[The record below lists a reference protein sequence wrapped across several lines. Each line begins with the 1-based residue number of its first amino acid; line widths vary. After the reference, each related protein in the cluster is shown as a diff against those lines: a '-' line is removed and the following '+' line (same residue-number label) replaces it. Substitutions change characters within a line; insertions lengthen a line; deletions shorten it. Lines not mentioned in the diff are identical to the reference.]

1 MAAKHGQ
8 ARSDKRSHPKS
19 SPRCIK
25 KSVTKASAMTGVWQA
40 WLQHCLVTS
49 RTWVHAA
56 LMLAYMF
63 CGRISQILALR
74 GEDFDWDRQQVHFR
88 KFKKH
93 PAVWKPILPV
103 FMKKL
108 KQLRDSG
115 VSYRRST
122 ACGARRVVTFVDTW
136 QIPKSGLLFKSIR
149 SDAKECHRTK
159 DTISRAIARARSSFS
174 VNGQPFHERQRIRS
188 HSARHRMIQDLKLS
202 MVGEEAGMFFA
213 AIRSKDVY
221 REYGALAEDQC
232 RKILRTSKSLCS
244 CVKKTLPPRGG

>member
-1 MAAKHGQ
+1 MRNVARLLVSNSGKCGTRLGICLIAATFNFSIAARASKFLLPEPLAISALLLPIMAAKHGQ

-115 VSYRRST
+115 SELSALNCLRCS
-122 ACGARRVVTFVDTW
+122 A
-136 QIPKSGLLFKSIR
+136 S
-149 SDAKECHRTK
+149 CH
-159 DTISRAIARARSSFS
+159 
-174 VNGQPFHERQRIRS
+174 VC
-188 HSARHRMIQDLKLS
+188 RHVANPQVRLVI
-202 MVGEEAGMFFA
+202 
-213 AIRSKDVY
+213 
-221 REYGALAEDQC
+221 
-232 RKILRTSKSLCS
+232 
-244 CVKKTLPPRGG
+244 